1 MQETNRVFGGHQLWI
16 ALPTAKVSS
25 AEKLD
30 LSWLLYL
37 LEKNWNSWPWV
48 WHSVASISSQCHKS
62 ISEAKSAQWTLAMK
76 FCQEMQVLHGDLP
89 DVSRCPRCTWNRLR
103 FQCKHGGVNHVPKD
117 LGCEC
122 VFCFMHKTYIMTY
135 MQMIHASNYG
145 DDPYLSTSCCVRVC
159 FFFCTWV
166 SRGWFGKEPRFLIRE
181 HQRKV
186 TWLSCGVF
194 LSLEHDLS
202 RNKRQTTLWSSTCEF
217 DPLRNTGNHHVFFCP
232 CFFPIGFRRVF
243 SAWQGTQCLFL
254 RCHSQRIWEGRRWVA
269 LLWGMEVWI
278 VA

>member
-1 MQETNRVFGGHQLWI
+1 MDLGHEVLPGDAGAPWTPSGCPKMSQMYLKQVEIPMQG
-16 ALPTAKVSS
+16 A
-25 AEKLD
+25 
-30 LSWLLYL
+30 
-37 LEKNWNSWPWV
+37 
-48 WHSVASISSQCHKS
+48 
-62 ISEAKSAQWTLAMK
+62 
-76 FCQEMQVLHGDLP
+76 
-89 DVSRCPRCTWNRLR
+89 
-103 FQCKHGGVNHVPKD
+103 HGGVNHVPKD

-122 VFCFMHKTYIMTY
+122 VFCFTHKTYIMTY

-159 FFFCTWV
+159 FFFCAWV

-202 RNKRQTTLWSSTCEF
+202 RKNNKLRF
-217 DPLRNTGNHHVFFCP
+217 NPLRVSWILENSWLENTGNHHVFFCP

-278 VA
+278 VAFCMK